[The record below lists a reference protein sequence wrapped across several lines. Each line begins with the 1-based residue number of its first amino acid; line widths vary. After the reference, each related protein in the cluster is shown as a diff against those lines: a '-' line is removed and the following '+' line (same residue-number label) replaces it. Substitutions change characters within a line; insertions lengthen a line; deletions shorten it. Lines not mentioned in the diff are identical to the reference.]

1 VTVSEYE
8 AVFLPA
14 GTRDGAQLW
23 TPTDLA
29 RGPWSPDAMHGG
41 APAALLARAVEG
53 HDPGPAH
60 FVVRLTIDLL
70 RPVPLVPV
78 SIHARTTRPGRK
90 VQWVEATMVADGVE
104 VARAHGLRLRT
115 DPDLELPLP
124 DLAAPSV
131 VPWSESKPF
140 AIRFEGKDNRVST
153 DGFWDVVETRVAR
166 GSWVDPGSSTVWFR
180 LKLPICAGETPSPLQ
195 RAAAAADFGN
205 GVSSELPRGEFLFIN
220 ADLSIHLYRH
230 PVGEWVAVDGISS
243 LNPAGIGVAACT
255 LHDETGPFGRSLQSL
270 LVGNL

>member
-1 VTVSEYE
+1 MTVSEYE

-90 VQWVEATMVADGVE
+90 VQWVEAQDETGRYKKDLSKPYRERGNKVDGV
-104 VARAHGLRLRT
+104 VKAGSGRRAPAPA
-115 DPDLELPLP
+115 DPRGVK
-124 DLAAPSV
+124 AA
-131 VPWSESKPF
+131 
-140 AIRFEGKDNRVST
+140 AKD
-153 DGFWDVVETRVAR
+153 
-166 GSWVDPGSSTVWFR
+166 
-180 LKLPICAGETPSPLQ
+180 
-195 RAAAAADFGN
+195 AAAAG
-205 GVSSELPRGEFLFIN
+205 
-220 ADLSIHLYRH
+220 LSHR
-230 PVGEWVAVDGISS
+230 
-243 LNPAGIGVAACT
+243 NP
-255 LHDETGPFGRSLQSL
+255 EP
-270 LVGNL
+270 